1 MANVQLTREVRR
13 QARGVSLMGLSE
25 QRLKAGRMRLPG
37 AVRGSK
43 CPARPPG
50 VWVRGSREGRR
61 QRLSSREQSRG
72 LAEAA
77 RRPFWAELQEWQRA
91 LPVPPAAGT
100 SGVRGHRA
108 PTAHAVELLLRDWPL
123 RHAVHETLETP

>member
-1 MANVQLTREVRR
+1 MPGTASRCVGQRVPGGTEAEAQLT
-13 QARGVSLMGLSE
+13 G
-25 QRLKAGRMRLPG
+25 
-37 AVRGSK
+37 
-43 CPARPPG
+43 
-50 VWVRGSREGRR
+50 
-61 QRLSSREQSRG
+61 EQSRG